1 MANTTGIKAG
11 RAYVE
16 LGVGDKLTAGL
27 KRAQAR
33 LRAFGAGVTQWGTRI
48 FAVGSALAAPAVV
61 AAKAFASMGDQV
73 AKMAKRTGLSVETL
87 SELRFVASQTGTEF
101 ESLEMA
107 FRKMQRSIYD
117 AGRGLSTAVDALA
130 DLGLEFKDLD
140 GLSPEQQFKLLAEAI
155 SRIDDPTKKAAIAMS
170 LFGRTGTNLLPM
182 FAQGAKGIEAMQAE
196 ARRLGLTM
204 SGQDAK
210 AAEDLTDAFDKLW
223 KVLKMV
229 VFQVGAALAPA
240 LTDVGERMASWASSA
255 ISWVKQNQG
264 LLVSLAQL
272 AVGVVAAGAAMIGV
286 GKAITLFS
294 SLIGVA
300 ATVLPL
306 LLSPIGMVIAA
317 VGALGAYM
325 LTSTQAGGKALD
337 WLGGKFSVL
346 KDDALGAWQG
356 IGDAMAAGD
365 LALAAKI
372 LWLTLKMEWK
382 RGVNALLDVWL
393 GFKHGFLKLV
403 YGTWYGALALGELI
417 WHGLEIGWIET
428 TSFLSKTW
436 SRFVGFFQRTWHTMS
451 AAAQKAWT
459 WIKSLFDDSVNVEAE
474 YGRID
479 KAKADAIAKIGSD
492 QAAAIAQR
500 EDQRRQKR
508 EAEEKRHQARLLGIG
523 QAHQAKR
530 DAMADE
536 YRDRMK
542 AAEDELGAARD
553 EWKQAL
559 ADAHTKRQAKE
570 GADAGP
576 GKLAGPEDLL
586 ARIRAASGGL
596 GDQLKRSVRGTFNVA
611 AGLSGFGAGSAM
623 ERTAVAAE
631 QTAKNTRDVKRLLA
645 DAEDTFE

>member
-1 MANTTGIKAG
+1 MANTQGIKAG

-27 KRAQAR
+27 KRARAR
-33 LRAFGAGVTQWGTRI
+33 LAAFGAGVTSWGTRL
-48 FAVGSALAAPAVV
+48 FAVGSALAAPAIL
-61 AAKAFASMGDQV
+61 AAKSFASVGDEV
-73 AKMAKRTGLSVETL
+73 AKMAKRTGMSVEAL

-101 ESLEMA
+101 GTLENA
-107 FRKMQRSIYD
+107 VRKMQRSIYD
-117 AGRGLSTAVDALA
+117 AGRGLSTQVDALA

-140 GLSPEQQFKLLAEAI
+140 GLSPEKQFKLMAEAI
-155 SRIDDPTKKAAIAMS
+155 SRIEDPTKKAAIAMS

-182 FAQGAKGIEAMQAE
+182 FALGAKGIEELQAE
-196 ARRLGLTM
+196 ARRLGLTI

-210 AAEDLTDAFDKLW
+210 SAEDLTDAFDKLW

-240 LTDVGERMASWASSA
+240 LTDLGEGLARSASSA
-255 ISWVKQNQG
+255 ISWIGQNRG
-264 LLVSLAQL
+264 LIVSLAKL
-272 AVGVVAAGAAMIGV
+272 AAGVVAAGVAVIAV
-286 GKAITLFS
+286 GKAVTLFS
-294 SLIGVA
+294 SLIGIA
-300 ATVLPL
+300 ATVLGA
-306 LLSPIGMVIAA
+306 LLSPIGMVITA

-325 LTSTQAGGKALD
+325 LTSTQVGGKALD
-337 WLGGKFSVL
+337 WLGGKFAVL
-346 KDDALGAWQG
+346 KADALDAWQG

-382 RGVNALLDVWL
+382 RGVQALLDVWL

-436 SRFVGFFQRTWHTMS
+436 SRFVGFFQRTWHEMS

-479 KAKADAIAKIGSD
+479 KAKADAIAQIDDD
-492 QAAAIAQR
+492 QARAVQQR
-500 EDQRRQKR
+500 ELQRQRKR
-508 EAEEKRHQARLLGIG
+508 EAEERRHQARMLDIG
-523 QAHQAKR
+523 QAHQRKR
-530 DAMADE
+530 DEMADE

-542 AAEDELGAARD
+542 GAEDELAKARD
-553 EWKQAL
+553 EWKAAL
-559 ADAHTKRQAKE
+559 AEARGKRQAKE
-570 GADAGP
+570 ADAGP
-576 GKLAGPEDLL
+576 GRLPGPDDLL
-586 ARIRAASGGL
+586 NRIQAAAGGL
-596 GDQLKRSVRGTFNVA
+596 GDQLKTSVRGTFNAA
-611 AGLSGFGAGSAM
+611 AGLFGFGAGSAM
-623 ERTAVAAE
+623 ERTAVASE
-631 QTAKNTRDVKRLLA
+631 QTAKNTRDVKRLL
-645 DAEDTFE
+645 EDREATFE